1 MPMEEESQIYPK
13 VVNLYEQSFDR
24 MAEPG
29 YLREFSKYA
38 KNVFHVRSKD

>member
-38 KNVFHVRSKD
+38 KNVFHVRLKD